1 MEISGRFDIEKY
13 DGKMSFALWQVHMV
27 TILSTLDVKDVIFSR
42 EKLADV
48 VTNKKWRDMDDKT
61 LSTIQLYLSNGK
73 LQEILSENIAKWL

>member
-48 VTNKKWRDMDDKT
+48 VTNKKWRDMDDKI
-61 LSTIQLYLSNGK
+61 LSTIQLYSSNGK
-73 LQEILSENIAKWL
+73 LQEILSENTAKWL